1 MGNLMR
7 NLKIFIQE
15 GNNTITVGDVFV
27 TFYSFIEN
35 CKIICISTKKE
46 KYKNKSNKK

>member
-15 GNNTITVGDVFV
+15 GNNTITVGDSLA
-27 TFYSFIEN
+27 TFNSFYKKSE
-35 CKIICISTKKE
+35 IICISTKKE
-46 KYKNKSNKK
+46 NCKNKSNRK